1 MDTFHGKSYHER
13 SSSAETEWVNSMLW
27 IQQFIP
33 VTPSVSRSS
42 AYRVASTCEWQLR
55 RGHKFSLTPT
65 DANVFIESYFPG
77 EYTYH
82 DNSGLSLLQRAQLF
96 AERPKTKAEIRT
108 QPVLRSIHVMS
119 LPQRVDE
126 LVTINTAPFDNYTL
140 RISYPALLKKKD
152 YLLLEFL
159 TNNDMALKLYGY
171 SLESDTYGRLKLKLM
186 GCVVAFLQ
194 DLHNMVNVDAV
205 L

>member
-1 MDTFHGKSYHER
+1 M
-13 SSSAETEWVNSMLW
+13 
-27 IQQFIP
+27 
-33 VTPSVSRSS
+33 
-42 AYRVASTCEWQLR
+42 
-55 RGHKFSLTPT
+55 
-65 DANVFIESYFPG
+65 
-77 EYTYH
+77 
-82 DNSGLSLLQRAQLF
+82 F
-96 AERPKTKAEIRT
+96 ADRPKTKAEIRT
-108 QPVLRSIHVMS
+108 QRSQRWLTLMAKLFPPVLRSIHVMS